1 MVQELKIY
9 RFIHFMWTSI
19 LTSLIS
25 IPILERGGIDRDVFD
40 KSFFIGIWIVVV
52 ALLFNKRLTKLG
64 LILH

>member
-1 MVQELKIY
+1 
-9 RFIHFMWTSI
+9 MWTGI
-19 LTSLIS
+19 LAFLIS

-40 KSFFIGIWIVVV
+40 ESFFIGIWIVGV